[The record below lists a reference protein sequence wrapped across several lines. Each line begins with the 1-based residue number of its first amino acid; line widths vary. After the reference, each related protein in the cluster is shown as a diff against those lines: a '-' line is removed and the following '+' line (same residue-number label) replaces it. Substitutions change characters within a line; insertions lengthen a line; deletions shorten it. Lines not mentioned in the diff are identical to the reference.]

1 MLINKL
7 FGDIAPRYSSRAGG
21 YTRVLQ
27 LAPRKGDGAKM
38 AILELTER
46 KIIEKPSAKKAKK
59 REGAPQ
65 EQLPRDE
72 KGKKRPLAKEEKAAP
87 TAPPK
92 AAPAVPTKEKL
103 EEEKSRERAKSDKE
117 KMKKHFFKDLKR
129 YFRRK
134 SI

>member
-7 FGDIAPRYSSRAGG
+7 FDDIAPRYSGRAGG

-59 REGAPQ
+59 KEVTSK
-65 EQLPRDE
+65 EQLPGGE
-72 KGKKRPLAKEEKAAP
+72 KGKKKPLPKEEKPAP
-87 TAPPK
+87 TVPSK
-92 AAPAVPTKEKL
+92 AAPVSTKDKL
-103 EEEKSRERAKSDKE
+103 EEEKSRERAKSEKE